1 MIFQLCTETSSF
13 TFYFIDLDN
22 ALTDSA
28 KNGEIQVKKK
38 KKRLFFKVII
48 SDEAF
53 CFFCAEVLSFSVM
66 SYAAMLLP
74 SLTCSPQ
81 GETTDSAKVKNVE
94 GGKKKKNPLCK
105 VHCCSALISSVSD
118 RWN

>member
-38 KKRLFFKVII
+38 KKGY
-48 SDEAF
+48 
-53 CFFCAEVLSFSVM
+53 FSK
-66 SYAAMLLP
+66 S
-74 SLTCSPQ
+74 
-81 GETTDSAKVKNVE
+81 
-94 GGKKKKNPLCK
+94 
-105 VHCCSALISSVSD
+105 
-118 RWN
+118 